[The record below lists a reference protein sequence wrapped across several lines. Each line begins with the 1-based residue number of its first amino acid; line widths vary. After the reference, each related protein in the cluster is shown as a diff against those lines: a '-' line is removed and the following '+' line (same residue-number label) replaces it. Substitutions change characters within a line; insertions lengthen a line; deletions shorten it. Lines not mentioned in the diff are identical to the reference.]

1 MPTSPRPAEGGRR
14 REGGEE
20 GEGDVAVRSGCPF
33 ARSLALTGARR
44 PPPVL
49 ALPPCQPRPPPSFTQ
64 PASGHLMVTRF
75 RKYGSRRRPRSGRA
89 DGGAA
94 GGWRQRRGSLA
105 PPPRDEGKGSHV
117 TRERVTWLSR
127 AGEGGRGPPC
137 RCGGVEGGGG
147 GVPSVARCRPGGAF
161 PWEPTPVTVA
171 AGPDGEP
178 GSGREV
184 LWLPRGAGPPRAGWP
199 GPCLD
204 GVLSILSI
212 HGSAVARHFC
222 PLRALNHWQTVIK

>member
-1 MPTSPRPAEGGRR
+1 MPASPRPAEGGRR

-49 ALPPCQPRPPPSFTQ
+49 ALPPCQPRPPPSFPQ

-147 GVPSVARCRPGGAF
+147 GVYLRS
-161 PWEPTPVTVA
+161 
-171 AGPDGEP
+171 
-178 GSGREV
+178 
-184 LWLPRGAGPPRAGWP
+184 LGAGPGVRSPGSRPQSRWLQARTVSRAAAVRFCGCP
-199 GPCLD
+199 GELGHQEPV
-204 GVLSILSI
+204 GQGRVWT
-212 HGSAVARHFC
+212 GF
-222 PLRALNHWQTVIK
+222 

>member
-1 MPTSPRPAEGGRR
+1 MPASPRPAEGGRR

-20 GEGDVAVRSGCPF
+20 EEGDVAVRSGCPF

-49 ALPPCQPRPPPSFTQ
+49 ALPPCQPRPPPSFPQ

-147 GVPSVARCRPGGAF
+147 VYLRS
-161 PWEPTPVTVA
+161 
-171 AGPDGEP
+171 
-178 GSGREV
+178 
-184 LWLPRGAGPPRAGWP
+184 LGAGPGVRSPGSRPQSRWLQARTVSRAAAVCSVAAP
-199 GPCLD
+199 GSWATKSRLARAVSGRGFEYFKYSRLRCGQTL
-204 GVLSILSI
+204 LSAAGFESLANS
-212 HGSAVARHFC
+212 
-222 PLRALNHWQTVIK
+222 N